1 MSAGDYVVFAAMFA
15 IMHTVVYHLAGFV
28 ALRLARDAYTSK
40 AALYRHSFR
49 DLEDPREAR
58 RIALVL
64 IPAQLFRGA
73 LMAAVL
79 LPLLGTLDDLS
90 YGVRAAILGGLM
102 FVYADFASAIP
113 FSNTIEGF
121 VYLKREF
128 VARSIFLRVQAEAV
142 MYSVSFGCATA
153 WLAFLW
159 I

>member
-1 MSAGDYVVFAAMFA
+1 MSASDYVVFAAMFA
-15 IMHTVVYHLAGFV
+15 VTHTVVYHLAGFI

-40 AALYRHSFR
+40 TALYRYSFR
-49 DLEDPREAR
+49 DLEDPWEAR
-58 RIALVL
+58 RIGLVL
-64 IPAQLFRGA
+64 IPVQLFRGV

-79 LPLLGTLDDLS
+79 FPLLGTLDDFS

-102 FVYADFASAIP
+102 FVYADFASAVP
-113 FSNTIEGF
+113 FSNTIEGL

-128 VARSIFLRVQAEAV
+128 VARSIFLRIQAEAV
-142 MYSVSFGCATA
+142 MYSVAFGCLAA